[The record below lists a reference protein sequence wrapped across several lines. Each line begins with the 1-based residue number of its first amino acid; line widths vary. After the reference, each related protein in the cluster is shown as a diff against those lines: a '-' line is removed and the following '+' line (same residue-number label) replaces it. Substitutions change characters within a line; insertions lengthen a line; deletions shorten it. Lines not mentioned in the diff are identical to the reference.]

1 MNGEIP
7 PQVEQVLQDAQV
19 PPQGV
24 QVPIRGQYNEV
35 PVVPMKMTN
44 VEIIKASLT
53 LARVLTTHVNRGIE
67 PRLNVVE
74 RNMTSRLRDFLRMNP
89 LIFLACK
96 VG

>member
-7 PQVEQVLQDAQV
+7 PQVVQVLQDAQV

-53 LARVLTTHVNRGIE
+53 LARVLTTHVNRGIG
-67 PRLNVVE
+67 PRFNVVE
-74 RNMTSRLRDFLRMNP
+74 STTTSRLTNFERIKP
-89 LIFLACK
+89 PIFFSSKL
-96 VG
+96 